1 MMMRAI
7 KAFDYNRRRLRPGDL
22 FELQAGGLETVEAH
36 RKVFLTAQMAEDIDD
51 NPTAWDDLPT
61 LGYSP
66 SPRKNKKRYQTT
78 RLRAE
83 DDE

>member
-51 NPTAWDDLPT
+51 NPPPWDDEAAP
-61 LGYSP
+61 P
-66 SPRKNKKRYQTT
+66 KKNKKRYQTT

>member
-7 KAFDYNRRRLRPGDL
+7 KAFDYNRRRLQPGDV

-51 NPTAWDDLPT
+51 NTDDESTYHP
-61 LGYSP
+61 P
-66 SPRKNKKRYQTT
+66 KKNKKRYQTT
-78 RLRAE
+78 RLQAE

>member
-36 RKVFLTAQMAEDIDD
+36 RKVFLTAQMAEDIDE
-51 NPTAWDDLPT
+51 PKK
-61 LGYSP
+61 S
-66 SPRKNKKRYQTT
+66 KKRYQ
-78 RLRAE
+78 RADMRAE
-83 DDE
+83 GDE

>member
-7 KAFDYNRRRLRPGDL
+7 KAFDYNRRRLRPGDT

-36 RKVFLTAQMAEDIDD
+36 RKVFLTAQMAVDVDE
-51 NPTAWDDLPT
+51 PKK
-61 LGYSP
+61 S
-66 SPRKNKKRYQTT
+66 KKRYKTT
-78 RLRAE
+78 RLQAE

>member
-7 KAFDYNRRRLRPGDL
+7 KVFDYNRRRLRPGDV

-51 NPTAWDDLPT
+51 NSDDESTYHPPKK
-61 LGYSP
+61 S
-66 SPRKNKKRYQTT
+66 KKRYQ
-78 RLRAE
+78 RADMRAE